1 MEQGH
6 AGPETIGDPQE
17 RMKRA
22 YLSLDGL
29 SIGDSLGS
37 EMCWQAEGI
46 PVRHLPDA
54 PWKWTDDTE
63 MALSITSVLRFGR
76 VEQDELARSF
86 AEHFDAGRWYGPA
99 MYHELLPRLRNG
111 EDRRWQRRNS
121 FTEAAR

>member
-37 EMCWQAEGI
+37 EMCWQAEGK
-46 PVRHLPDA
+46 PVRHWPD
-54 PWKWTDDTE
+54 PQWKWTDDTE
-63 MALSITSVLRFGR
+63 MALSITSVLGALAALNKMSWLAVLRRISTRDGGTAPQGTTNSCNAFATGR
-76 VEQDELARSF
+76 IGA
-86 AEHFDAGRWYGPA
+86 
-99 MYHELLPRLRNG
+99 
-111 EDRRWQRRNS
+111 
-121 FTEAAR
+121 